1 MDHIHAS
8 DQGLSVLCSI
18 LSAPECAASYLPP
31 NLRSRAIILGD
42 ERLQICALMNR
53 PGRSTT
59 FASSKGPVPFI
70 VAALQKFKP
79 LVVLS
84 GNFIETPARSWK
96 LGAPGPER

>member
-1 MDHIHAS
+1 MR
-8 DQGLSVLCSI
+8 SI
-18 LSAPECAASYLPP
+18 VSAPESEIKGNYI
-31 NLRSRAIILGD
+31 SD